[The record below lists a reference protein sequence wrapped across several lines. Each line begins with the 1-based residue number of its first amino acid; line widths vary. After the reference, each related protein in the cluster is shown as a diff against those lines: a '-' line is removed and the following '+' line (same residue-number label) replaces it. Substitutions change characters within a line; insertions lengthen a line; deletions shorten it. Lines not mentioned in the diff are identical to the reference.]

1 MTERES
7 KERLF
12 GLPIWKRDNGRWY
25 ADLRKIGGSGRK
37 SLGTTDR
44 TEAENELSKLK
55 DELEEEK
62 ETRAAM
68 ESGDPLLDDFVQ
80 RHLDRMENEET
91 SEKTWDEAERAL
103 GYLTT
108 LLKRRLDRKPR
119 VSDVTVARLED
130 WYVPWRQNS
139 VKNTTIRQELANISA
154 MLGRAERRKVVD
166 RNAVRHMKLPADDS
180 SKPTWLTVGEAARVL
195 QTAEDL
201 VEDSGSRVRPFFHE
215 LIATF
220 LLTGGRRSEVFG
232 LTRDDVD
239 LGAGEVRFHPNEWRP
254 RLKTK
259 YSRRSIPLW
268 PQLGEILEPYV
279 EDPGHD
285 SPLLF
290 PAWDGGTITKMR
302 SALETL
308 EDRTEDMN
316 KRLTLTVFRHTYCS
330 ARIQTVD
337 AGEPVAL
344 FTVAREMGHGSIDRI
359 EDTYGHLQAERVRL
373 PEVRYREADV
383 RDISEAREETA

>member
-1 MTERES
+1 MTDRES
-7 KERLF
+7 KDRLF

-25 ADLRKIGGSGRK
+25 ADLRRIGGTSRK

-44 TEAENELSKLK
+44 TEAENELSRLK
-55 DELEEEK
+55 DELEEEE
-62 ETRAAM
+62 ETRVAM

-80 RHLDRMENEET
+80 RHLDRMEEEET

-103 GYLTT
+103 SNLTT
-108 LLKRRLDRKPR
+108 LLKRRLDGKPR

-130 WYVPWRQNS
+130 WYVPWRQDS

-154 MLGRAERRKVVD
+154 MLSRAERRKVVD

-180 SKPTWLTVGEAARVL
+180 AEPTWLTVGEAARVL
-195 QTAEDL
+195 QTAVEL
-201 VEDSGSRVRPFFHE
+201 VEDSSSRVRPFFHE

-220 LLTGGRRSEVFG
+220 LLTGGRRSEVLG

-239 LGAGEVRFHPNEWRP
+239 LEAGEVRFRKNQWRP

-259 YSRRSIPLW
+259 YSRRSVPLW
-268 PQLGEILEPYV
+268 PQLHEILKPYL

-290 PAWDGGTITKMR
+290 PAWEGGIITKMR

-308 EDRTEDMN
+308 EDRTEDLE
-316 KRLTLTVFRHTYCS
+316 KRLTFTVFRHTYCS
-330 ARIQTVD
+330 TRIQTVD

-383 RDISEAREETA
+383 TDISEAREETA